1 MYSIQHIKTKY
12 LKYLKE
18 VKDFKENRKYG
29 VKQMDLYIVYGI

>member
-18 VKDFKENRKYG
+18 VKDLKENHKYG
-29 VKQMDLYIVYGI
+29 VK